1 MPGLI
6 QSLLHG
12 IMKHVKLPAS
22 NTFVSV
28 ERYGRIMI
36 SVTH

>member
-1 MPGLI
+1 MPGLV

-22 NTFVSV
+22 SAFVSV